1 MFIENVQSMTAKRA
15 PCSMNSRARR
25 RSGRVIRGFR
35 SDRLRELRKKAG
47 LNQGE
52 FARVLDVARGV
63 PWYWEQGRSPEVERL
78 PAIAAA
84 LDVSIDEIVYVDPGE
99 RMPSDL
105 RVRKGLNRVELAR
118 LCGLSTTAL
127 SNFERAESK
136 ACNLEHAQRIA
147 PVLGVSVDEL
157 REAWQRARTR
167 PPGAPA

>member
-1 MFIENVQSMTAKRA
+1 MNPRA
-15 PCSMNSRARR
+15 CRE
-25 RSGRVIRGFR
+25 SGRVIRGFR
-35 SDRLRELRKKAG
+35 PDRLRELRRKAG

-84 LDVSIDEIVYVDPGE
+84 LGVAIDEIVYVDPAE

-105 RVRKGLNRVELAR
+105 RVRKGLNRVQLAR
-118 LCGLSTTAL
+118 ACGLSTTAL

-136 ACNLEHAQRIA
+136 TCNLAHAQQLA
-147 PVLGVSVDEL
+147 PVLGVTVDEL

>member
-1 MFIENVQSMTAKRA
+1 MFSENVQSMTTKGA
-15 PCSMNSRARR
+15 PCSMNPRVRR
-25 RSGRVIRGFR
+25 ESAQVIRGFR
-35 SDRLRELRKKAG
+35 PDRLRELRKEAG

-84 LDVSIDEIVYVDPGE
+84 LGVSIDEIVYVDPAE

-105 RVRKGLNRVELAR
+105 RVRKGLNRVQLAR

-127 SNFERAESK
+127 SNFERAEAK
-136 ACNLEHAQRIA
+136 VCNLAHAQQIA

-157 REAWQRARTR
+157 RQAWQRARTR

>member
-1 MFIENVQSMTAKRA
+1 
-15 PCSMNSRARR
+15 MNLRARR
-25 RSGRVIRGFR
+25 KSGRVIRGFR
-35 SDRLRELRKKAG
+35 PDRLRELRKKAG

-84 LDVSIDEIVYVDPGE
+84 LGVAIDEIVYVDPAE

-105 RVRKGLNRVELAR
+105 RVRKGLNRVQLAR
-118 LCGLSTTAL
+118 ACGLSTTAL

-136 ACNLEHAQRIA
+136 TCNLAHAQQIA

-157 REAWQRARTR
+157 CAAWQRARTR
-167 PPGAPA
+167 PPGASA